1 MGALKIGA
9 LWMAGW
15 IGGSSVIGTSSN
27 SYSMGITGIWYVGE
41 IAIGCVLFAL
51 VMAEPV
57 KRVSE
62 VLQNITFPEHREK
75 SVSAISVKTRLCA
88 IHGKDKTVFRNI
100 HIAGLIAGP
109 VAAVAGKAENFSL

>member
-27 SYSMGITGIWYVGE
+27 SYSMGITGVWYVGE

-51 VMAEPV
+51 VMAKPI
-57 KRVSE
+57 KRVSDE
-62 VLQNITFPEHREK
+62 LRNVTFPELIHARYDQ
-75 SVSAISVKTRLCA
+75 KTAPWPASR
-88 IHGKDKTVFRNI
+88 
-100 HIAGLIAGP
+100 P
-109 VAAVAGKAENFSL
+109 SLR

>member
-1 MGALKIGA
+1 MDDYYLGGRAMGALKIGA

-62 VLQNITFPEHREK
+62 VLQNITFR
-75 SVSAISVKTRLCA
+75 R
-88 IHGKDKTVFRNI
+88 
-100 HIAGLIAGP
+100 
-109 VAAVAGKAENFSL
+109 